1 MLKGTRPF
9 AQIHVWISSNP
20 PVDFAKSSRG
30 FSQVLVPSP
39 ATFLAGIGKKQYI
52 LGKNEGKN
60 LPITHKVIAFP

>member
-30 FSQVLVPSP
+30 FLQVLVPSP
-39 ATFLAGIGKKQYI
+39 ATFLAGIGKK
-52 LGKNEGKN
+52 
-60 LPITHKVIAFP
+60 

>member
-39 ATFLAGIGKKQYI
+39 ASLLAGIGKEQCI

-60 LPITHKVIAFP
+60 LPITLMIIAFP

>member
-39 ATFLAGIGKKQYI
+39 ASLLAGIGKKQCI
-52 LGKNEGKN
+52 FGKNEGKN
-60 LPITHKVIAFP
+60 LPIILMIIAFP